1 MSNSKKISKLKKS
14 KLWLFFKR
22 KDKPLKISASNF
34 RVLSSEEIDLERCHA
49 YEPMFK
55 W

>member
-1 MSNSKKISKLKKS
+1 MNILNIILKFCKSWFIS
-14 KLWLFFKR
+14 KR
-22 KDKPLKISASNF
+22 KDKPFVKITDSNW
-34 RVLSSEEIDLERCHA
+34 RVLSSEEINRDRCHA